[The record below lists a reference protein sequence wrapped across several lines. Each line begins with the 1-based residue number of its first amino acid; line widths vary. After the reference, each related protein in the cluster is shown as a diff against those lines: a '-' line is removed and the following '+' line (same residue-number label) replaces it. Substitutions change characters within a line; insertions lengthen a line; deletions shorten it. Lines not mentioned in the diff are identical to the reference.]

1 MSCSKGRPG
10 GYSREAQ
17 RHQETGAQHRSAQR
31 LPPPHTPTHTLTR
44 TSPLAFC
51 PPSSVPPSSRPIFPL
66 IISRSAAKPFTA
78 ALQLNSRSCSRT
90 WPSSSR
96 ARESSST
103 PSTTTVRYPAPE
115 TPLFERPPKSFLL
128 RFFYLRPLAPAQGFN
143 SCVAVSLAKDYVEDG
158 NKQLEE
164 VCFVAFPG

>member
-1 MSCSKGRPG
+1 VSCSKGRPG

-66 IISRSAAKPFTA
+66 IISRSAAKNIHCCPA
-78 ALQLNSRSCSRT
+78 VELAQLFQDMAILVESQGELINSIDNNG
-90 WPSSSR
+90 PLPR
-96 ARESSST
+96 ARN
-103 PSTTTVRYPAPE
+103 AP
-115 TPLFERPPKSFLL
+115 
-128 RFFYLRPLAPAQGFN
+128 
-143 SCVAVSLAKDYVEDG
+143 V
-158 NKQLEE
+158 
-164 VCFVAFPG
+164 